1 MTKTVAKSSA
11 QNFVQLISAK
21 KNLKFISLIDVGTKF
36 ETLSAGYLIEQPQK
50 IKSRT
55 DCKTFFTKAVKFAT
69 KLAS

>member
-36 ETLSAGYLIEQPQK
+36 ETLSAGNLIEQPQK
-50 IKSRT
+50 IKFRT
-55 DCKTFFTKAVKFAT
+55 DC
-69 KLAS
+69 